1 ERSVRYFLRVAGFAG
16 LLATAGWGIQSVVA
30 IPSVFPT
37 GTTIYNPE
45 KAWNGYTIIDTAD
58 REGAVLIDMNG
69 NVLRRWEEMK
79 GMGPFRMMPGGHVFG
94 ATAFRHPYQESVGLL
109 QLSWEGERIW
119 YFDRYEQVQAYE
131 EDEDGEFVPT
141 ETIWAARHHHDWQRE
156 GNPVGYY
163 APGQEPLLRGG
174 RTMILAHK
182 NVTVPEISDKRLEDD
197 YIYELN
203 WEGEILWDWLASDHV
218 DELGFSEDARNAI
231 YRSVQFN
238 EDRQSADWLHI
249 NSATYLGPNP
259 WYDAG
264 DERFHPDHI
273 MISSRTANIIAIIA
287 RDGSIAWRLGP
298 DYTVTPEQAELGQII
313 GQHNPHLIPQ
323 GLPGAG
329 NLLVFDNGGTGGYG
343 FANPARPD
351 GTNSM
356 TRDSSRV
363 LEINPITLE
372 IVWEYSFGGTERFQ
386 FYSAYVSNAQRL
398 PNGNTLVNE
407 GMHGR
412 VFELT
417 PEEEI
422 VWEYVSP
429 FFSDDDVPSHRVYRA
444 HRLPYDWIPQLDAPE
459 EIAVV
464 PPALGN
470 FRVPNQAQ
478 L

>member
-1 ERSVRYFLRVAGFAG
+1 MKTRHLATYIPALAVVAGVMTHYA
-16 LLATAGWGIQSVVA
+16 SA

-37 GTTIYNPE
+37 GTTIYDPE
-45 KAWNGYTIIDTAD
+45 KTWSGYTIMDATD
-58 REGAVLIDMNG
+58 EQGAVLIDMNG
-69 NVLRRWEEMK
+69 NVVRRWQELN
-79 GMGPFRMMPGGHVFG
+79 GMGPFRMMPGGHVLG
-94 ATAFRHPYQESVGLL
+94 ATEFRRPHQESVGML
-109 QLSWEGERIW
+109 QMSWEGERIW
-119 YFDRYEQVQAYE
+119 YFDRFEEVQTQE
-131 EDEDGEFVPT
+131 EKDDDGNVT
-141 ETIWAARHHHDWQRE
+141 KASETIWAARHHHDWQRE

-163 APGQEPLLRGG
+163 SPELPPMTRDGK
-174 RTMILAHK
+174 TMILAHK
-182 NVTVPEISDKRLEDD
+182 NIIVPEISDKRLEDD

-203 WEGEILWDWLASDHV
+203 WEGEIVWEWQASDHV

-238 EDRQSADWLHI
+238 NARQSADWLHI
-249 NSATYLGPNP
+249 NSANYLGPNP

-273 MISSRTANIIAIIA
+273 MISSRTANFIAIIA

-298 DYTVTPEQAELGQII
+298 DYTINPEQAEIGQII
-313 GQHNPHLIPQ
+313 GQHNPHLIPR

-356 TRDSSRV
+356 TRDQSRV
-363 LEINPITLE
+363 LEINPVTLE
-372 IVWEYSFGGTERFQ
+372 KVWEYTINGTERFR
-386 FYSAYVSNAQRL
+386 FYSSYVSNAQRL
-398 PNGNTLVNE
+398 PNGNTMINE

-429 FFSDDDVPSHRVYRA
+429 FFNDDEVPSHRVYRA
-444 HRLPYDWIPQLDAPE
+444 YRLPYDWIPQLDAPE
-459 EIAVV
+459 EIQVI
-464 PPALGN
+464 PPELGS
-470 FRVPNQAQ
+470 FRVPNVRQQ
-478 L
+478 